1 MDKLIVLFDKHTAN
15 VTSGQKVVNE
25 MMDTAKVKTYAD
37 ADKVRAAYRKHL
49 DSSIH
54 RRNNAIFTETS
65 KAKSI
70 LAVFTTR
77 MNRWM
82 RENKIAPKAQRG
94 GRRAKVKV
102 AATPKAATVAT
113 VAKGSPSAT
122 IAKAANVATLQSVN
136 TFSDIE
142 ARLRAM
148 VSGMKKADIV
158 SIQSKVNAIF
168 TLALKSAK

>member
-25 MMDTAKVKTYAD
+25 MMDMAKVKTYAD

-54 RRNNAIFTETS
+54 RRNA
-65 KAKSI
+65 ASI
-70 LAVFTTR
+70 IAVFNTR

-82 RENKIAPKAQRG
+82 KANKIAPKAQRG
-94 GRRAKVKV
+94 GRRAKAKV
-102 AATPKAATVAT
+102 AATPKTATPAT

>member
-1 MDKLIVLFDKHTAN
+1 MDKLIALFDKHTAN

-25 MMDTAKVKTYAD
+25 MMETAKVKTYAD

-49 DSSIH
+49 DSC
-54 RRNNAIFTETS
+54 RNA
-65 KAKSI
+65 ASI
-70 LAVFTTR
+70 LAIFNTR
-77 MNRWM
+77 MNRWLKV
-82 RENKIAPKAQRG
+82 NKIATKAQRG
-94 GRRAKVKV
+94 GRRAKAKV
-102 AATPKAATVAT
+102 VAAATPKAATVAT

-136 TFSDIE
+136 TLSDIE

-148 VSGMKKADIV
+148 VSGMKKSDIV

-168 TLALKSAK
+168 TLALKTAK